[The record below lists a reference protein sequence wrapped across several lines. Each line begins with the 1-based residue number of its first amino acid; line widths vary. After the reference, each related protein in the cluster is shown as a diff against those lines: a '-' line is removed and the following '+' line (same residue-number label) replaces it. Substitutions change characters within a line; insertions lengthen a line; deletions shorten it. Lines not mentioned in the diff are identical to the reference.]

1 MHVCFRLRT
10 PRTISLQQYPV
21 GKQKTII
28 FFLVGIAE
36 SRGRELGRR
45 RGDEGWETHTVRFI
59 FRKQPGWI
67 CKSCSCF
74 LKMRFSL
81 RSPTPDTP
89 VPSFQPSSLHHQQ
102 AGEGAVAWQWSQF
115 AWINSTIIFINLKA
129 QGAGEDWRKLAFP
142 LVSL

>member
-1 MHVCFRLRT
+1 M
-10 PRTISLQQYPV
+10 
-21 GKQKTII
+21 
-28 FFLVGIAE
+28 
-36 SRGRELGRR
+36 
-45 RGDEGWETHTVRFI
+45 GDPHSAVRFQEAARLDLQEQLM
-59 FRKQPGWI
+59 FSQDA
-67 CKSCSCF
+67 
-74 LKMRFSL
+74 FSL